1 MLIDK
6 AKEAG
11 ADYVKFQYFK
21 SKLYQQ
27 IMQKADYQFQQTKD
41 KETQLEMLTKYEL
54 DLKDLKKLKDYSS
67 KKIKFLVSAFDEETL
82 IDLKKLKLKTYKV
95 PSGEITNIPYLKLLQ
110 SFKKKIILSTGMAN
124 YKEIT
129 HAVKT
134 LIKNGTKRNTLY
146 LLQCT
151 SNYPTKISDVNL
163 SVIKKLKKI

>member
-1 MLIDK
+1 
-6 AKEAG
+6 
-11 ADYVKFQYFK
+11 
-21 SKLYQQ
+21 
-27 IMQKADYQFQQTKD
+27 
-41 KETQLEMLTKYEL
+41 MLTKYEL
-54 DLKDLKKLKDYSS
+54 DLKDLKKLKDYSTK
-67 KKIKFLVSAFDEETL
+67 KKIKFLVSAFVKSIL

-95 PSGEITNIPYLKLLQ
+95 PSGEITNIPYLKLLG

-134 LIKNGTKRNTLY
+134 LIKNGTKRNALC

-163 SVIKKLKKI
+163 SVIKKLKKNIEQKLVFLIIQLNWRPPCLRFLMVHI

>member
-1 MLIDK
+1 MKSKKAKMLIDK

-21 SKLYQQ
+21 SKLLSTNYAK
-27 IMQKADYQFQQTKD
+27 KADYQFQQTKD

-95 PSGEITNIPYLKLLQ
+95 PSGEITNIPYLKLLG

-134 LIKNGTKRNTLY
+134 LMKMEPKEMHFACHNVLAII
-146 LLQCT
+146 LQ
-151 SNYPTKISDVNL
+151 KFL
-163 SVIKKLKKI
+163 M